1 MGGTVR
7 KVTGEKKARKQAAQ
21 AEAKAKA
28 QIAESNE
35 KIDKLSAQTRRK
47 EVALAERGSAA
58 LRSRRRGYRSLLSA
72 DREDA
77 MGIGNKL
84 GG

>member
-1 MGGTVR
+1 MGGTAR
-7 KVTGEKKARKQAAQ
+7 KVTGEKKRRKEAAQ
-21 AEAKAKA
+21 EKAKADA

-47 EVALAERGSAA
+47 EVAMAERGSAA
-58 LRSRRRGYRSLLSA
+58 LRSRRRGYRSLLSPG
-72 DREDA
+72 REDQQ
-77 MGIGNKL
+77 GLGNKL